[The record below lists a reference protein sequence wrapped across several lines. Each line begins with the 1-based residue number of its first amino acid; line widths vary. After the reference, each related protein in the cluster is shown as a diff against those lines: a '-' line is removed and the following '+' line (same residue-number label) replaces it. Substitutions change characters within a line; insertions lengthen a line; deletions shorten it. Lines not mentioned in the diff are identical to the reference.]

1 MPVPG
6 EECRRGVCY
15 NPGMSLQST
24 PIRLN
29 LKKEEKLEIEW
40 QDGVKS
46 VYPVSLLRAMCPC
59 ALRRQVRETEATK
72 KKTSLTIL
80 PGNYSKPI
88 VVVEA
93 ELVGNYALRLEWSD
107 NHGSGIYSYQYL
119 REIAPPN

>member
-1 MPVPG
+1 
-6 EECRRGVCY
+6 
-15 NPGMSLQST
+15 MSLQST

-40 QDGVKS
+40 QDGTRS
-46 VYPVSLLRAMCPC
+46 VYPIAMLRAMCPC
-59 ALRRQVRETEATK
+59 ALCKQVRENESTK

-80 PGNYSKPI
+80 PGNYSNPI
-88 VVVEA
+88 AVVDA

-119 REIAPPN
+119 REISPQK